1 MKLGI
6 YGGTFNP
13 PHLGHLTS
21 ARLALDALGLDE
33 LRFVPA
39 ALPPHKRLPPD
50 APGPEARLEMVEL
63 AADGLL
69 LPGRVSVSDMELSRP
84 GKSYTADT
92 LEQLHAQNPGAELWL
107 MMGTDMFLTLQN
119 WREPERITA
128 LAGICAFAR
137 TQADCGELLTIQAE
151 HLRKTFG
158 AKVCVLQL
166 PQVVDVS
173 STRLRELLARGEG
186 WEYLSPAVYGY
197 ILREGLYGTRADLKR
212 LPLRELRPVALS
224 YLKNKRIPHVL
235 GTEQEAIRLAERY
248 GADVEKARVAAL
260 LHDCTKKLNMEEQLE
275 LCGRYGIQLDELEQ
289 KALKLLHAKT
299 GAAIARDVFGVDDE
313 IYNAIWWH
321 TTGHA
326 HLTLLEKVI
335 YLADYIEPSRNF
347 PGVDKLRAV
356 CYKDLDEGLLMGL
369 EMTIEEMTE
378 MGNPVHHATIE
389 ARDALKG

>member
-151 HLRKTFG
+151 YLRKTFG

-186 WEYLSPAVYGY
+186 WEYLPPAVYGY
-197 ILREGLYGTRADLKR
+197 ILRHGLYGA
-212 LPLRELRPVALS
+212 
-224 YLKNKRIPHVL
+224 
-235 GTEQEAIRLAERY
+235 G
-248 GADVEKARVAAL
+248 
-260 LHDCTKKLNMEEQLE
+260 
-275 LCGRYGIQLDELEQ
+275 GI
-289 KALKLLHAKT
+289 
-299 GAAIARDVFGVDDE
+299 
-313 IYNAIWWH
+313 
-321 TTGHA
+321 
-326 HLTLLEKVI
+326 
-335 YLADYIEPSRNF
+335 
-347 PGVDKLRAV
+347 
-356 CYKDLDEGLLMGL
+356 
-369 EMTIEEMTE
+369 
-378 MGNPVHHATIE
+378 
-389 ARDALKG
+389 

>member
-69 LPGRVSVSDMELSRP
+69 LPGRVSVSGMELSRP

-92 LEQLHAQNPGAELWL
+92 LAQLHAQNPGAELWL

-151 HLRKTFG
+151 HLRKTFE
-158 AKVCVLQL
+158 AKVCVLNC
-166 PQVVDVS
+166 PRWWTCPPPGCGSCWPKAGDR
-173 STRLRELLARGEG
+173 STCLRR
-186 WEYLSPAVYGY
+186 
-197 ILREGLYGTRADLKR
+197 
-212 LPLRELRPVALS
+212 
-224 YLKNKRIPHVL
+224 
-235 GTEQEAIRLAERY
+235 
-248 GADVEKARVAAL
+248 
-260 LHDCTKKLNMEEQLE
+260 CTATS
-275 LCGRYGIQLDELEQ
+275 C
-289 KALKLLHAKT
+289 
-299 GAAIARDVFGVDDE
+299 
-313 IYNAIWWH
+313 
-321 TTGHA
+321 TTGS
-326 HLTLLEKVI
+326 TGRGGI
-335 YLADYIEPSRNF
+335 
-347 PGVDKLRAV
+347 
-356 CYKDLDEGLLMGL
+356 
-369 EMTIEEMTE
+369 
-378 MGNPVHHATIE
+378 
-389 ARDALKG
+389 

>member
-33 LRFVPA
+33 LQFVPA

-151 HLRKTFG
+151 HLRKTFE

-197 ILREGLYGTRADLKR
+197 ILREGLYGTRADLKH
-212 LPLRELRPVALS
+212 LPLRELRPIALS

-326 HLTLLEKVI
+326 HMTLLEKVI

>member
-158 AKVCVLQL
+158 ARCA
-166 PQVVDVS
+166 S
-173 STRLRELLARGEG
+173 SNCPRWWTCPPPGCG
-186 WEYLSPAVYGY
+186 SCWPA
-197 ILREGLYGTRADLKR
+197 
-212 LPLRELRPVALS
+212 
-224 YLKNKRIPHVL
+224 
-235 GTEQEAIRLAERY
+235 
-248 GADVEKARVAAL
+248 ARVGSTCPRR
-260 LHDCTKKLNMEEQLE
+260 CTAISSATGST
-275 LCGRYGIQLDELEQ
+275 GRGGI
-289 KALKLLHAKT
+289 
-299 GAAIARDVFGVDDE
+299 
-313 IYNAIWWH
+313 
-321 TTGHA
+321 
-326 HLTLLEKVI
+326 
-335 YLADYIEPSRNF
+335 
-347 PGVDKLRAV
+347 
-356 CYKDLDEGLLMGL
+356 
-369 EMTIEEMTE
+369 
-378 MGNPVHHATIE
+378 
-389 ARDALKG
+389 

>member
-128 LAGICAFAR
+128 LAGICAFEI
-137 TQADCGELLTIQAE
+137 G
-151 HLRKTFG
+151 
-158 AKVCVLQL
+158 
-166 PQVVDVS
+166 
-173 STRLRELLARGEG
+173 
-186 WEYLSPAVYGY
+186 
-197 ILREGLYGTRADLKR
+197 RA
-212 LPLRELRPVALS
+212 
-224 YLKNKRIPHVL
+224 HV
-235 GTEQEAIRLAERY
+235 
-248 GADVEKARVAAL
+248 
-260 LHDCTKKLNMEEQLE
+260 
-275 LCGRYGIQLDELEQ
+275 
-289 KALKLLHAKT
+289 
-299 GAAIARDVFGVDDE
+299 
-313 IYNAIWWH
+313 
-321 TTGHA
+321 
-326 HLTLLEKVI
+326 
-335 YLADYIEPSRNF
+335 
-347 PGVDKLRAV
+347 
-356 CYKDLDEGLLMGL
+356 
-369 EMTIEEMTE
+369 
-378 MGNPVHHATIE
+378 
-389 ARDALKG
+389 

>member
-6 YGGTFNP
+6 FGGTFNP

-197 ILREGLYGTRADLKR
+197 ILRHGLYGAGRDLKR
-212 LPLRELRPVALS
+212 LPDRELRACS
-224 YLKNKRIPHVL
+224 YSMIRAKRIAHVK
-235 GTEQEAIRLAERY
+235 GTEEEAVRLAGRRRVARPPGGDPPRLHQVFGTGRAVAIMREIWYRTGRI
-248 GADVEKARVAAL
+248 GAAGRQAPPLQDGRVCGPARVRGERRHLRGHFLAHHRKGRHDPAGEAPL
-260 LHDCTKKLNMEEQLE
+260 CRRLH
-275 LCGRYGIQLDELEQ
+275 
-289 KALKLLHAKT
+289 
-299 GAAIARDVFGVDDE
+299 GA
-313 IYNAIWWH
+313 H
-321 TTGHA
+321 
-326 HLTLLEKVI
+326 
-335 YLADYIEPSRNF
+335 
-347 PGVDKLRAV
+347 PGLSGGGAPAGA
-356 CYKDLDEGLLMGL
+356 GL
-369 EMTIEEMTE
+369 
-378 MGNPVHHATIE
+378 
-389 ARDALKG
+389 